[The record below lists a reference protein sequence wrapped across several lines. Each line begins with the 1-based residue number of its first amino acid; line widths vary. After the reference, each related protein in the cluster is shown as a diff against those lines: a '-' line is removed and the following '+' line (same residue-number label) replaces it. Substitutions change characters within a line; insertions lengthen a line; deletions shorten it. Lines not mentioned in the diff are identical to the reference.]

1 MELTPEERQR
11 IYEEEKARI
20 EARESITSERRH
32 KAPSWTAVGC
42 GVVLGLFALLW
53 VIGTVLETNSPSGNS
68 SVSVTYSVFS
78 DGDVEVSYSNATNG
92 MDHVRSRWDWQKTVR
107 LPAGTVAYIT
117 AQNQGDHGD
126 VVVNIACNGRDVKGA
141 KSSGAYAIATATA
154 RCD

>member
-78 DGDVEVSYSNATNG
+78 DGDVEDPTPTRQTAWIMSGQGQDGKRAS
-92 MDHVRSRWDWQKTVR
+92 VR

-126 VVVNIACNGRDVKGA
+126 VVVNVGCQR
-141 KSSGAYAIATATA
+141 T
-154 RCD
+154 